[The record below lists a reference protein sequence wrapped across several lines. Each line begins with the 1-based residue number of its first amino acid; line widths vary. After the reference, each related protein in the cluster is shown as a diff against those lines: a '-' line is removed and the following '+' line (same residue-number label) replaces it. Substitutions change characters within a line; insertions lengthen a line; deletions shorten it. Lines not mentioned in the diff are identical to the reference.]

1 MLNRPR
7 LSPKS
12 PNEIQRD
19 GGYFVPPTPAAA
31 DRAQPAWSLFFG
43 GQAGQEGAVGR
54 VDENGEVARAGC
66 DAGSGVGGAGGLGGA
81 NASSGMSA
89 SARAGQAED
98 GPSNSSWSTTA
109 PPSFTLSPTST
120 AFNAKF
126 SHALRVPS
134 SSNIPQTPL
143 YLPPS
148 SPFIPENAA
157 STRPAAASSPGAV
170 PPTPGPSTTS
180 GLSFPPPSSSNSPF
194 KLPTSLAFAG
204 RKPVTP
210 RPGALASTQRT
221 ASALPIP
228 ISSQRYTLY
237 TPQTVFSLIH
247 SARSATPDKPPPIL
261 VLDIRTHT
269 AFVSERLAGSINV
282 CVPSTLL
289 RRPGFGIDR
298 VADSLPPSDQEVFE
312 RWNSCGVILVID
324 QESTALVQGGGPASL
339 LAKFDKAGFEGK
351 LGWVKGGWYAIRT
364 QLRGLPGDE
373 QEKLV
378 EVGQREVTQS
388 PATASAPVSAHSTP
402 FGQPGPSGAQTS
414 ALDAPTSLASGEAGQ
429 ASTYPPLNSK
439 KHGRPVLQVRDLPA
453 SAFQLAS
460 TSAFRNSSN
469 DNSRSTSRAGP
480 PEVISPSTSGGSLSS
495 SGSQRPNMGKRR
507 RSGNEG
513 FVGLG
518 ESYSSKPPGGRPS
531 FDAGGIRDAIA
542 SSRDDSQVRTS
553 ANPFFDNIRQNSEA
567 LSLERSLA
575 NLAPV
580 DLPSVPPS
588 LIPSL
593 PSFLRTYLYLSPM
606 SRADRLARQFY
617 ELEFAERE
625 RLEGTFK
632 WHSRQSAVGA
642 REAVEERE
650 GVSSVAQS
658 EESEEQRWEKFGI
671 SAGVELG
678 NLNRFRNI
686 FPYEHARVRLQHHSP
701 SATDYV
707 NASYLSLR
715 DSSKRFVASQGPLP
729 TTFRDFWQMCDQ
741 ENVGVIIMLTNLQE
755 GGRDK
760 CGRYWA
766 SEHEGEWD
774 IQLEG
779 DLAREEA
786 DRLKAL
792 EAKGGQESTGGLL
805 SQAGRKNPGAGGGG
819 FFSVFDAKEAK
830 KEQEKVKPKNFEEAT
845 LRSTITVRRRRQH
858 RSSSTP
864 PPPRKIRHI
873 QYRAWPDFDIPA
885 EPADVVSLVNE
896 VEAAQRAYM
905 QEMGWDP
912 KEHNGLEPP
921 ILAHCSAGV
930 GRTGVFIMVSSLLAK
945 LRQDHEAAT
954 QGGDA
959 RADDGMDIDP
969 PSVATPPTRPPLA
982 ERLSDPETEQ
992 LSTGLSLSSLDGPA
1006 HSPSPL
1012 PSHPGLALP
1021 RLESRVSSQSTS
1033 TTSSA
1038 TLAPI
1043 PTSAGSVT
1051 PASPSPIQPSL
1062 PPLDVPALAQ
1072 QDPIFAGVNELRE
1085 QRMSMVA
1092 NYRQYVSVLECVLE
1106 GAVRLLSQG
1115 PAKS

>member
-1 MLNRPR
+1 MPGHTGTKPAHAMLNRPR

-12 PNEIQRD
+12 PNELQQRE
-19 GGYFVPPTPAAA
+19 GYFVPPTPAAA
-31 DRAQPAWSLFFG
+31 DRAQHAWSPFLAVQHG
-43 GQAGQEGAVGR
+43 GDAALGR
-54 VDENGEVARAGC
+54 VDENGEVARAGY
-66 DAGSGVGGAGGLGGA
+66 DAGHGAGGASGLGGA
-81 NASSGMSA
+81 GAAGHSSA
-89 SARAGQAED
+89 SAGTGHANDA
-98 GPSNSSWSTTA
+98 PSNSPWGTTA

-143 YLPPS
+143 YPPPS
-148 SPFIPENAA
+148 SPFIPENAS
-157 STRPAAASSPGAV
+157 STRPAAASSSHPAGAV

-180 GLSFPPPSSSNSPF
+180 GLSFPPSLSANSPF
-194 KLPTSLAFAG
+194 KMPTSLAFAG
-204 RKPVTP
+204 RKPSGATA
-210 RPGALASTQRT
+210 RPNSLSSAQRT

-228 ISSQRYTLY
+228 ITSQRYTLY
-237 TPQTVFSLIH
+237 TPHQIFSLIH
-247 SARSATPDKPPPIL
+247 EAQSNPSSQAPPIL

-289 RRPGFGIDR
+289 RRPAFGIDR

-312 RWNSCGVILVID
+312 RWNSCGVILVLD
-324 QESTALVQGGGPASL
+324 QESTSLVEGGGPASL

-351 LGWVKGGWYAIRT
+351 LGWVKGGWYAVRT
-364 QLRGLPGDE
+364 QLRGLKEEE
-373 QEKLV
+373 QDKLV
-378 EVGQREVTQS
+378 EVGSAAVAQS
-388 PATASAPVSAHSTP
+388 PTTASAPVSAHSTP
-402 FGQPGPSGAQTS
+402 FGAPGPAGAQTS
-414 ALDAPTSLASGEAGQ
+414 ALDAPTSLGGDDSAHG
-429 ASTYPPLNSK
+429 STYPPINTK

-460 TSAFRNSSN
+460 TSAFRHSSN
-469 DNSRSTSRAGP
+469 ETSRSTSRAG

-495 SGSQRPNMGKRR
+495 SGSARPNMGKRR
-507 RSGNEG
+507 KSGNEG
-513 FVGLG
+513 FL
-518 ESYSSKPPGGRPS
+518 
-531 FDAGGIRDAIA
+531 AIA
-542 SSRDDSQVRTS
+542 TSRDNSQVRTS

-575 NLAPV
+575 NLVPI
-580 DLPSVPPS
+580 DLPPVSPS

-593 PSFLRTYLYLSPM
+593 PSFLRTYLSLSPM

-632 WHSRQSAVGA
+632 WHSRQSVVGA

-650 GVSSVAQS
+650 GAGREAQS
-658 EESEEQRWEKFGI
+658 EEDEEKRWEKFGI

-678 NLNRFRNI
+678 NLNRFKNI
-686 FPYEHARVRLQHHSP
+686 FPYEHARVRLQYHSP

-715 DSSKRFVASQGPLP
+715 NSSKRFIASQGPLP

-779 DLAREEA
+779 DLEREEV

-792 EAKGGQESTGGLL
+792 KAKGGMESTGGSLGQGGAK
-805 SQAGRKNPGAGGGG
+805 SPVAGGGG

-830 KEQEKVKPKNFEEAT
+830 KEEEKAKPKNFEEAT
-845 LRSTITVRRRRQH
+845 LRSTITVRRRRQS
-858 RSSSTP
+858 RNSSSSSTP

-896 VEAAQRAYM
+896 VDAAQRAYM
-905 QEMGWDP
+905 QETGWDP
-912 KEHNGLEPP
+912 EEHGGLEPP

-945 LRQDHEAAT
+945 LRQDHEAAMRDS
-954 QGGDA
+954 GA
-959 RADDGMDIDP
+959 RTDDGMDIDP
-969 PSVATPPTRPPLA
+969 PSAAAPPSRPPLA
-982 ERLSDPETEQ
+982 ERLSDPETSL
-992 LSTGLSLSSLDGPA
+992 LSTGLSLSSLNGPA
-1006 HSPSPL
+1006 HSPSPTPMH
-1012 PSHPGLALP
+1012 PSLSLP
-1021 RLESRVSSQSTS
+1021 RLEWRTSSNSTS

-1038 TLAPI
+1038 TLAPPI
-1043 PTSAGSVT
+1043 PTSAGSAT
-1051 PASPSPIQPSL
+1051 PASPSPVQLSL

-1072 QDPIFAGVNELRE
+1072 HDPIFAGVNELRE

-1106 GAVRLLSQG
+1106 GAVRLFSRDS
-1115 PAKS
+1115 AKSS

>member
-1 MLNRPR
+1 MPGHTGPKPPHAMLNRPR

-12 PNEIQRD
+12 PNEIHRE
-19 GGYFVPPTPAAA
+19 GYFVPPTPAAA
-31 DRAQPAWSLFFG
+31 DRPQHAWSPFFG
-43 GQAGQEGAVGR
+43 GQQGGDAPLGR
-54 VDENGEVARAGC
+54 VDENGEVARAGY
-66 DAGSGVGGAGGLGGA
+66 DAGVGAGGESALGGAGAAGHA
-81 NASSGMSA
+81 SA
-89 SARAGQAED
+89 SAGTGQANEA
-98 GPSNSSWSTTA
+98 PSNSPWSTTA

-143 YLPPS
+143 YPPPS

-157 STRPAAASSPGAV
+157 STRPAAASSSHPASAV

-180 GLSFPPPSSSNSPF
+180 GLSFPPSSSANSPF

-204 RKPVTP
+204 RKPSGAAA
-210 RPGALASTQRT
+210 RPSSLSSSQRT

-228 ISSQRYTLY
+228 ITSQRYTLY
-237 TPQTVFSLIH
+237 TPAQIFTLLH
-247 SARSATPDKPPPIL
+247 SASNADPKTPPIL

-269 AFVSERLAGSINV
+269 AFVAERLAGSINV

-289 RRPGFGIDR
+289 RRPAFGIDR

-312 RWNSCGVILVID
+312 RWNSCGVILVLD
-324 QESTALVQGGGPASL
+324 QESTSLVEGGGPASL

-351 LGWVKGGWYAIRT
+351 LGWVKGGWYAVRT
-364 QLRGLPGDE
+364 QLRGLKEEE

-378 EVGQREVTQS
+378 EVGSSATVAQS
-388 PATASAPVSAHSTP
+388 PTTASAPVSAHSTP
-402 FGQPGPSGAQTS
+402 FGAPGPAGAQTS
-414 ALDAPTSLASGEAGQ
+414 ALDAPTSLVGGDSAHS
-429 ASTYPPLNSK
+429 STYPPINSK

-460 TSAFRNSSN
+460 TSAFRHSSN
-469 DNSRSTSRAGP
+469 ETSRSTSRAG

-495 SGSQRPNMGKRR
+495 VGSVRPNMGKRR
-507 RSGNEG
+507 KSGNEG
-513 FVGLG
+513 FL
-518 ESYSSKPPGGRPS
+518 
-531 FDAGGIRDAIA
+531 A
-542 SSRDDSQVRTS
+542 SSRDNSQVRTS

-575 NLAPV
+575 NLAPI
-580 DLPSVPPS
+580 DLPPVSPS

-593 PSFLRTYLYLSPM
+593 PSFLRTYLSLSPM

-632 WHSRQSAVGA
+632 WHSRQSVVGA
-642 REAVEERE
+642 SRAAEEEDREAETEEDQE
-650 GVSSVAQS
+650 K
-658 EESEEQRWEKFGI
+658 RWEKFGI

-678 NLNRFRNI
+678 NLNRFKNI
-686 FPYEHARVRLQHHSP
+686 FPYEHARVRLQYHSP

-715 DSSKRFVASQGPLP
+715 NSSKRFIASQGPLP

-779 DLAREEA
+779 DLEREEA

-792 EAKGGQESTGGLL
+792 EAKGGAESTGGLL
-805 SQAGRKNPGAGGGG
+805 GPGGAKGPGAGGGG

-830 KEQEKVKPKNFEEAT
+830 KEEKKAKPKNFEEAT
-845 LRSTITVRRRRQH
+845 LRSTITVRRRRQS
-858 RSSSTP
+858 RNSSSSSTP

-905 QEMGWDP
+905 RETGWDP
-912 KEHNGLEPP
+912 KEHGGLEPP

-954 QGGDA
+954 QSDVA
-959 RADDGMDIDP
+959 RTDDSMDIDP
-969 PSVATPPTRPPLA
+969 PSAAAPPSRPPLA
-982 ERLSDPETEQ
+982 ERLSDPETSL
-992 LSTGLSLSSLDGPA
+992 LSTGLSLSSLNGPA
-1006 HSPSPL
+1006 HSPSPTPMH
-1012 PSHPGLALP
+1012 PSLTLP
-1021 RLESRVSSQSTS
+1021 RLESRISSTSTS

-1038 TLAPI
+1038 TLAPPI
-1043 PTSAGSVT
+1043 PTSAGSAT
-1051 PASPSPIQPSL
+1051 PASPSPVQPAL

-1106 GAVRLLSQG
+1106 GAVRLFSQDS
-1115 PAKS
+1115 AKSS